1 MIVVWVA
8 LLVTVVAL
16 TAYVGGVSRTVRSAS
31 WPEETPLH
39 VHENRAH
46 DQVLPHLAR
55 LVGAEDPAPVHRQVR
70 EATER
75 LVASSAVDGRKVD
88 PHVAA
93 FLADPPLAS
102 AERYRSELSGVLD
115 RIERW

>member
-1 MIVVWVA
+1 MILVWVA
-8 LLVTVVAL
+8 LLAAVVAL
-16 TAYVGGVSRTVRSAS
+16 TAYAGVVSRTVQRAA

-55 LVGAEDPAPVHRQVR
+55 LVAAEDPTPVHRQLR
-70 EATER
+70 DATER
-75 LVASSAVDGRKVD
+75 LLASAAVDGGGVD
-88 PHVAA
+88 PRVSA

-102 AERYRSELSGVLD
+102 APRYRAELADVLD
-115 RIERW
+115 RIERL

>member
-8 LLVTVVAL
+8 LLVAVVAL
-16 TAYVGGVSRTVRSAS
+16 TTYVSGVSRTVRAAV
-31 WPEETPLH
+31 WPEEAPLH

-55 LVGAEDPAPVHRQVR
+55 LVGADDPAPVHRQLR
-70 EATER
+70 EAAER
-75 LVASSAVDGRKVD
+75 LLSSAAVDGTRVD
-88 PHVAA
+88 PQVAA

-102 AERYRSELSGVLD
+102 PDRYRAELSDVLD